1 MFDFCLYTRNWS
13 LFVMFAELDYNIIR
27 YNYHRLDDFGYKSL
41 DHAERRPLLVI
52 VHVLTVNDIGLV
64 GGMREHWLL

>member
-1 MFDFCLYTRNWS
+1 
-13 LFVMFAELDYNIIR
+13 MFAEQQQQKCFILLNYNIIW
-27 YNYHRLDDFGYKSL
+27 YNYHRLDNFGYKSL

-52 VHVLTVNDIGLV
+52 VHVLTVNVIGLV